1 MATKKM
7 SISFSEPYL
16 DIYEYLKSQDNA
28 SYYIC
33 QLVRSHINNKDGI
46 NPELEIKVEELI
58 KKILKENHYSSDVNS
73 ENTTTTNIINALTD
87 DDKSLIKDLF

>member
-16 DIYEYLKSQDNA
+16 DVYEFLKAQDNS

-33 QLVRSHINNKDGI
+33 QLIRSHINDKDTI
-46 NPELEIKVEELI
+46 NPKLETKVEELI